1 MRDYSLRLS
10 PFHTLDTLSCH
21 IKKCVND
28 HMRFEFCGL
37 IQPEDEENFLN
48 TGMEDIAVELSM
60 VGEDGS
66 EYLLCCGVARD
77 IQIQREGDLRRLS
90 VEAVSGTY
98 YEDLVK
104 YVRVF
109 QDSSSTYDAV
119 LKHNEKNYQDAGHSM
134 MISNGSTI
142 GDLVVQYRETDWEF
156 ARRMAS
162 HFNSVV
168 VPAYRTK
175 GIHYYFGFPDGKQN
189 IELSKHTYTIRKDAG
204 DYLTKTKNQVLS
216 LIEADAL
223 CLEVESRDVYE
234 IGDSFPFQGQTY
246 YIYEIES
253 VLDGRELVHH
263 YKLRSKAALQTIK
276 QFNERMIGASL
287 EANISGVSKDTVQ
300 VNIAADGIQS
310 NRKWF
315 LYSTVYSSP
324 DGTGWYCMPEEGDS
338 VRLYLPNEKEKDGYI
353 ISAVHVPAD
362 GETRSTPDNKSLK
375 SKYGKE
381 VLFTPSLLR
390 LTNNKGMTV
399 EILDDE
405 GIVISSDKA
414 VKIEATEGVQITSL
428 EQSVEIA
435 APESIELMQGKTTLT
450 MKDDIHLNGAQ
461 VHME

>member
-66 EYLLCCGVARD
+66 EYLLCCGVAQD

-109 QDSSSTYDAV
+109 QDSSSTYDVV

-134 MISNGSTI
+134 MIGNGSTI

-362 GETRSTPDNKSLK
+362 GEARSTPDNKSLK

>member
-134 MISNGSTI
+134 MIGNGSTI

-168 VPAYRTK
+168 VPVYRTK

-189 IELSKHTYTIRKDAG
+189 IELSKCTYTIRKDAG

-246 YIYEIES
+246 YIYAIES

-353 ISAVHVPAD
+353 ISAVHVPVD
-362 GETRSTPDNKSLK
+362 GEARSTPDNKSLK
-375 SKYGKE
+375 SKHKKE

-390 LTNNKGMTV
+390 LTNNNGMTV
-399 EILDDE
+399 EILDEE
-405 GIVISSDKA
+405 GIVISSNKA

>member
-104 YVRVF
+104 HVRVF

-134 MISNGSTI
+134 MIGNGSTI

-189 IELSKHTYTIRKDAG
+189 IELSKCTYTIRKDAG

>member
-1 MRDYSLRLS
+1 MRDYNLRLS

-90 VEAVSGTY
+90 VEAVSGTF

-104 YVRVF
+104 HVRVF

-134 MISNGSTI
+134 MIGNGSTI

-189 IELSKHTYTIRKDAG
+189 IELSKCTYTIRKDAG

-338 VRLYLPNEKEKDGYI
+338 VRLYLPNEKERDGTS
-353 ISAVHVPAD
+353 SAPSMFRQMARPAA
-362 GETRSTPDNKSLK
+362 R
-375 SKYGKE
+375 
-381 VLFTPSLLR
+381 R
-390 LTNNKGMTV
+390 
-399 EILDDE
+399 
-405 GIVISSDKA
+405 
-414 VKIEATEGVQITSL
+414 ITSR
-428 EQSVEIA
+428 
-435 APESIELMQGKTTLT
+435 
-450 MKDDIHLNGAQ
+450 
-461 VHME
+461 

>member
-134 MISNGSTI
+134 MIGNGSTI

-338 VRLYLPNEKEKDGYI
+338 VRLYLPNEKERDGYI

-362 GETRSTPDNKSLK
+362 GEARSTPDNKSLK
-375 SKYGKE
+375 SKYNKE

-390 LTNNKGMTV
+390 LTNNNGMTV

-428 EQSVEIA
+428 EQSVEIT
-435 APESIELMQGKTTLT
+435 APESIELMQGETTLT

>member
-77 IQIQREGDLRRLS
+77 IQIQREGDLRRLT

-119 LKHNEKNYQDAGHSM
+119 LKHNEKSYQDAGHSM
-134 MISNGSTI
+134 MIGNGSTI

-175 GIHYYFGFPDGKQN
+175 GIQYYFGFPDGKQN
-189 IELSKHTYTIRKDAG
+189 I
-204 DYLTKTKNQVLS
+204 
-216 LIEADAL
+216 
-223 CLEVESRDVYE
+223 
-234 IGDSFPFQGQTY
+234 
-246 YIYEIES
+246 
-253 VLDGRELVHH
+253 
-263 YKLRSKAALQTIK
+263 
-276 QFNERMIGASL
+276 
-287 EANISGVSKDTVQ
+287 
-300 VNIAADGIQS
+300 
-310 NRKWF
+310 
-315 LYSTVYSSP
+315 
-324 DGTGWYCMPEEGDS
+324 
-338 VRLYLPNEKEKDGYI
+338 
-353 ISAVHVPAD
+353 
-362 GETRSTPDNKSLK
+362 
-375 SKYGKE
+375 
-381 VLFTPSLLR
+381 
-390 LTNNKGMTV
+390 
-399 EILDDE
+399 
-405 GIVISSDKA
+405 
-414 VKIEATEGVQITSL
+414 
-428 EQSVEIA
+428 
-435 APESIELMQGKTTLT
+435 
-450 MKDDIHLNGAQ
+450 
-461 VHME
+461 

>member
-1 MRDYSLRLS
+1 MRDYNLRLS

-134 MISNGSTI
+134 MIGNGSTI

-362 GETRSTPDNKSLK
+362 GEARSTPDNKSLK

-390 LTNNKGMTV
+390 LTNNNGMSV
-399 EILDDE
+399 EISDE
-405 GIVISSDKA
+405 DGITISSDKA
-414 VKIEATEGVQITSL
+414 VTIEAKEGVQIASL
-428 EQSVEIA
+428 EQSVEVV
-435 APESIELMQGKTTLT
+435 APESIALKQGDTTLT
-450 MKDDIHLNGAQ
+450 MKDDIHLDGAQ

>member
-1 MRDYSLRLS
+1 MRDYNLRLS

-90 VEAVSGTY
+90 VEAVSGTF

-104 YVRVF
+104 HVRVF

-134 MISNGSTI
+134 MIGNGSTI

-338 VRLYLPNEKEKDGYI
+338 VRLYLPNEKERDGYI

-362 GETRSTPDNKSLK
+362 GEARSTPDNKSLK
-375 SKYGKE
+375 SKYNKE

-390 LTNNKGMTV
+390 LTNNNGMTV

-428 EQSVEIA
+428 EQSVEIT
-435 APESIELMQGKTTLT
+435 APESIELMQGETTLT

>member
-134 MISNGSTI
+134 MIGNGSTI

-324 DGTGWYCMPEEGDS
+324 DGTGWFCMP
-338 VRLYLPNEKEKDGYI
+338 
-353 ISAVHVPAD
+353 
-362 GETRSTPDNKSLK
+362 
-375 SKYGKE
+375 
-381 VLFTPSLLR
+381 
-390 LTNNKGMTV
+390 
-399 EILDDE
+399 
-405 GIVISSDKA
+405 
-414 VKIEATEGVQITSL
+414 
-428 EQSVEIA
+428 
-435 APESIELMQGKTTLT
+435 
-450 MKDDIHLNGAQ
+450 
-461 VHME
+461 